1 MENLLQDLKFSLRTL
16 RKNPGFAA
24 IAILTLALGIGAN
37 SAIFSLID
45 GIILRPLP
53 YPHAEQLV
61 SVTGTYPRGA
71 FVAIRQQIRTL
82 EMAAYSVGHQYNVTG
97 RGEPFRLDTVLV
109 SAELMTVLGVRAEL
123 GRTFRAGDDG
133 QGFDTGVVLS
143 HALWE
148 RRFAGDPSI
157 VGRPVE
163 IDGVTRQVLGVMPAE
178 FTFPSSR
185 TEAWIPLHYDPREH
199 RQLLGR

>member
-82 EMAAYSVGHQYNVTG
+82 ETAAYSVGHQYNVTG
-97 RGEPFRLDTVLV
+97 RGEPFRLDTRPRLRRTDD
-109 SAELMTVLGVRAEL
+109 SAWRPRRTGTHVPCGRRWAGV
-123 GRTFRAGDDG
+123 
-133 QGFDTGVVLS
+133 
-143 HALWE
+143 
-148 RRFAGDPSI
+148 
-157 VGRPVE
+157 
-163 IDGVTRQVLGVMPAE
+163 
-178 FTFPSSR
+178 
-185 TEAWIPLHYDPREH
+185 
-199 RQLLGR
+199 

>member
-82 EMAAYSVGHQYNVTG
+82 ERRPT
-97 RGEPFRLDTVLV
+97 P
-109 SAELMTVLGVRAEL
+109 SAINT
-123 GRTFRAGDDG
+123 T
-133 QGFDTGVVLS
+133 
-143 HALWE
+143 
-148 RRFAGDPSI
+148 
-157 VGRPVE
+157 
-163 IDGVTRQVLGVMPAE
+163 
-178 FTFPSSR
+178 
-185 TEAWIPLHYDPREH
+185 
-199 RQLLGR
+199 